1 VGFGSLQHIQGTEV
15 HITRARPPATFRLQ
29 GLATLLAGYSLRA
42 RAGFVSRRRR
52 SWDSPFGAFSSC
64 KVPVAF
70 PRSVNPRT
78 VSPIGIP
85 VRQSGRAGPT
95 GRGSWDLTLARVPGD
110 RRGLTR
116 PPLDAPLGFRPSR
129 ACNQHLAGISPGLLP
144 RASQK
149 STSRKTSAG
158 TPEYR
163 SVQVWSTVV
172 IPEAGNTRDDC
183 PFRVLAPVRS
193 GTLKRG
199 NHPGY

>member
-1 VGFGSLQHIQGTEV
+1 MQGPEV

-29 GLATLLAGYSLRA
+29 GLATLLAGCSLRA

-52 SWDSPFGAFSSC
+52 SWDSPFGAFSSH
-64 KVPVAF
+64 KVPIAF
-70 PRSVNPRT
+70 PRPMNPRT
-78 VSPIGIP
+78 VLPVGIP
-85 VRQSGRAGPT
+85 VRRSGRAGPT
-95 GRGSWDLTLARVPGD
+95 GRGFWGLTLARVPDG
-110 RRGLTR
+110 RRGLAR
-116 PPLDAPLGFRPSR
+116 PPLDAPVGLGPSR
-129 ACNQHLAGISPGLLP
+129 ARDQHLAGISPGLLP
-144 RASQK
+144 RALQK

-163 SVQVWSTVV
+163 SVQVWSRVV

-183 PFRVLAPVRS
+183 PSRVLAPVRS